1 MICQTV
7 FGGDTTDFK
16 IPDYV
21 RFCLKTL
28 EGAGFCAYLV
38 GGCVRDMLMGREPHD
53 YDIACSAP
61 PEQIRPLFEKTVDTG
76 LRHGTV
82 TVVLDGGA
90 IEVTQMRVDGAYT
103 DHRRPDCVTPANNIE
118 EDLRRRDFTVNAIAA
133 DAQGNLTDICG
144 GAEDIRRRV
153 IRAVGDA
160 RLRFSEDALR
170 ILRAF
175 RFCSQLEFDID
186 RETLEAA
193 IASADLVE
201 NVSAERIYSELE
213 RLLCGARP
221 WVVQTLISCGALKK
235 AELFH
240 IQSAYLLGKVENRPQ
255 IRLAALILLCGA
267 DPKRVTAALKC
278 SAALSRSV
286 VSLCELYAEFDPT
299 IDKPRL
305 KSLADRFGFA
315 LLRDLIALKSGLTD
329 QNFEQ
334 VLLALSQCENEP
346 VFIRQL
352 AIGGDDL
359 LALGIRGADIGK
371 TLKKLQKAVWEYPE
385 LNEKNKLNY
394 VAKNM
399 KP

>member
-1 MICQTV
+1 SLRCS
-7 FGGDTTDFK
+7 
-16 IPDYV
+16 
-21 RFCLKTL
+21 
-28 EGAGFCAYLV
+28 EG
-38 GGCVRDMLMGREPHD
+38 
-53 YDIACSAP
+53 
-61 PEQIRPLFEKTVDTG
+61 
-76 LRHGTV
+76 
-82 TVVLDGGA
+82 
-90 IEVTQMRVDGAYT
+90 
-103 DHRRPDCVTPANNIE
+103 
-118 EDLRRRDFTVNAIAA
+118 
-133 DAQGNLTDICG
+133 
-144 GAEDIRRRV
+144 
-153 IRAVGDA
+153 
-160 RLRFSEDALR
+160 ALR
-170 ILRAF
+170 ILRAL

-193 IASADLVE
+193 IQSADLIE

-221 WVVQTLISCGALKK
+221 WVVQTLIDCGALKK

-240 IQSAYLLGKVENRPQ
+240 IQSAHLLGKVENRPPL
-255 IRLAALILLCGA
+255 RLAALILLCGA

-329 QNFEQ
+329 QDFEQ

-371 TLKKLQKAVWEYPE
+371 TLKKLQKTVWEHPE

-394 VAKNM
+394 VAKSM
-399 KP
+399 KS